1 MLATIVVLALT
12 AAQGSAP
19 VPPAVP
25 LRISIT
31 PRVGLAVDVVIE
43 NLSATDLD
51 LPVSASF
58 FLDREGESFWA
69 PLDPM
74 TGTPYQGAVQE
85 SPGKPVPPRLKPPR
99 LKLAA
104 HQSRR
109 ITINLKQLNWAK
121 RISSV
126 WPKHSL
132 DVVVAPGQ
140 YALVLEVVSEDQN
153 AAVRSNRASVEVI
166 RERAEPSKP
175 AAAPTAARSSRADA
189 WNVNRG
195 SCRSLD

>member
-1 MLATIVVLALT
+1 VLATIVVLALT

-19 VPPAVP
+19 VPSAMP

-43 NLSATDLD
+43 NLSAKDLD

-58 FLDREGESFWA
+58 FLERERESFWA

-74 TGTPYQGAVQE
+74 TGTPYQGAVRV
-85 SPGKPVPPRLKPPR
+85 SPGKPIPPEPKPPR
-99 LKLAA
+99 MKLAA

-109 ITINLKQLNWAK
+109 ITIKLKQLNWAK

-132 DVVVAPGQ
+132 NVVVPPGQ
-140 YALVLEVVSEDQN
+140 YALVLEVVSEGSN
-153 AAVRSNRASVEVI
+153 AAVRSNEATVEVI
-166 RERAEPSKP
+166 GR
-175 AAAPTAARSSRADA
+175 
-189 WNVNRG
+189 
-195 SCRSLD
+195 

>member
-1 MLATIVVLALT
+1 M
-12 AAQGSAP
+12 
-19 VPPAVP
+19 P

-43 NLSATDLD
+43 NLSAKDLD

-58 FLDREGESFWA
+58 FLEREGESFWA

-74 TGTPYQGAVQE
+74 TGTPYQGAVRV
-85 SPGKPVPPRLKPPR
+85 SPGKPIPPEPKPPR
-99 LKLAA
+99 MKLGA

-109 ITINLKQLNWAK
+109 ITIKLKQLNWAK

-132 DVVVAPGQ
+132 NVVVSPGQ
-140 YALVLEVVSEDQN
+140 YALVLEVVSEGSN
-153 AAVRSNRASVEVI
+153 AAVRSNEATVEVI
-166 RERAEPSKP
+166 GR
-175 AAAPTAARSSRADA
+175 
-189 WNVNRG
+189 
-195 SCRSLD
+195 